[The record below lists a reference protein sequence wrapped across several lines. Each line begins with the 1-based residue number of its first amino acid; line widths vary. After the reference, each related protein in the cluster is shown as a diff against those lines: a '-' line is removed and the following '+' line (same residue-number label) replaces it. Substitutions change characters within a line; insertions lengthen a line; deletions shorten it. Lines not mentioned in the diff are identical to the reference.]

1 MESFGKTGD
10 RFAVSFTC
18 CFSQKIITCIALSLI
33 LFPRWGIW
41 NTLGFAAHVFCHD
54 FFSVWINECWSDLAC
69 SQAIWPVLILT
80 LLMVSQWIKTDWHC
94 SIFDTVTTG
103 WHVRDTLSLQM
114 SSLLSSWKVV
124 KSVWM
129 FVRAFVFVCV
139 WTCKKEV
146 CGVHLG
152 GKVVVMFFYF
162 FFCCPLWVLLEIFEV
177 LHRRLL
183 LTLLFDD
190 LKCFYY
196 NNFTYCYYIA
206 IYIYNMLLTSESLF
220 FCTYHLAKTFFLL
233 GGGGGCSVLAPFTS
247 VLSKWV
253 PDWKERWRRIVVES
267 IRWLRRRRAEPKQGS
282 VHRNAVQLC
291 RDSQFGR
298 AGVRADWVD
307 SL

>member
-162 FFCCPLWVLLEIFEV
+162 FSAVHFQSYWKSLRFYIEDCYWLCCLMISSVFITIISL
-177 LHRRLL
+177 
-183 LTLLFDD
+183 
-190 LKCFYY
+190 
-196 NNFTYCYYIA
+196 IA
-206 IYIYNMLLTSESLF
+206 TI
-220 FCTYHLAKTFFLL
+220 
-233 GGGGGCSVLAPFTS
+233 
-247 VLSKWV
+247 
-253 PDWKERWRRIVVES
+253 
-267 IRWLRRRRAEPKQGS
+267 
-282 VHRNAVQLC
+282 
-291 RDSQFGR
+291 
-298 AGVRADWVD
+298 
-307 SL
+307 